1 MQGYTGPLLQTRSR
15 LAAERNRPE
24 EPLVLSSPALATAPA
39 THHTV
44 LSREQQ
50 PRSSHQCSM
59 PDAYRRARATALGE
73 QG

>member
-39 THHTV
+39 THHSALQGT
-44 LSREQQ
+44 
-50 PRSSHQCSM
+50 
-59 PDAYRRARATALGE
+59 AT
-73 QG
+73 